1 MDLFTSCPDMAGQS
15 QHVWLQCPGQ
25 RREALSR
32 GAWHGPAGPPAQAHI
47 LKSSRSDILGPLAA
61 GRRQMAHSCHL
72 GPARVAQALGR
83 PCLWAQC
90 NHLQCCVPLSNWKFT
105 PRLKGPIFPSH
116 WTHKSCSQEACKTNK
131 EGDASHRDEDLPPTS
146 VSSPGGV
153 REQTHDLP
161 VPSPERV
168 LGLSLLQTEPQP

>member
-1 MDLFTSCPDMAGQS
+1 MCLAMMPRAVTTGPFQRSLAWPS
-15 QHVWLQCPGQ
+15 WPFSPGSYPEKFSL
-25 RREALSR
+25 RYS
-32 GAWHGPAGPPAQAHI
+32 GPIGCRQT
-47 LKSSRSDILGPLAA
+47 G
-61 GRRQMAHSCHL
+61 QMACSCHR

-90 NHLQCCVPLSNWKFT
+90 NHLQCCVPVSNWKFT

-146 VSSPGGV
+146 VSSPRGV

-161 VPSPERV
+161 VPSPETV
-168 LGLSLLQTEPQP
+168 LRLSLLQTEPRP